1 MSKECA
7 HHSKKR
13 SKLTRRIYAGILI
26 FLFLV
31 LLTILLVWAILQPTK
46 PKFIIQDATVYVFNV
61 TGANFLSSSIQVT
74 VSAHNP
80 NDKIGIYYDRLD
92 VFAVYRNQ
100 QITLRTVIQPTYQGH
115 NDVNVWSPFVVGN
128 AVPIAPYNGA
138 ALYQDQAVGTLLLS
152 IKLDGRV
159 RFKVGAFVS
168 GRYHLNVDCPA
179 TISFGNPAAGNGI
192 IVGNNAVKYQ
202 LVQPCS
208 VSV

>member
-1 MSKECA
+1 MSKECV

-13 SKLTRRIYAGILI
+13 PKLIRRIYAGVLI

-31 LLTILLVWAILQPTK
+31 LLTILLIWAILQPTK
-46 PKFIIQDATVYVFNV
+46 PKFIIQDATVFIFNV
-61 TGANFLSSSIQVT
+61 TAANFISSSIQVT
-74 VSAHNP
+74 VSSRNP

-92 VFAVYRNQ
+92 VYAVYRNQ

-115 NDVNVWSPFVVGN
+115 NDLNIWSPFLVGN
-128 AVPIAPYNGA
+128 AVPISPYNGA
-138 ALYQDQAVGTLLLS
+138 ALNQDQAVGTVQLS

-159 RFKVGAFVS
+159 RFKVGTFIS

-179 TISFGNPAAGNGI
+179 AIMFGNPTAGI

-202 LVQPCS
+202 LVRPCS